1 MFERSDLKRL
11 NFLNLRQHDRNG
23 VTKSLKRQIESRTE
37 HSAVDSG
44 QCRAHT
50 VAERRVTAR
59 GLSGGWQSSSLSLTH
74 IPHRTSRLSGGCSV
88 SLVIVV

>member
-37 HSAVDSG
+37 HS
-44 QCRAHT
+44 T
-50 VAERRVTAR
+50 V
-59 GLSGGWQSSSLSLTH
+59 
-74 IPHRTSRLSGGCSV
+74 V
-88 SLVIVV
+88 SAGPTR